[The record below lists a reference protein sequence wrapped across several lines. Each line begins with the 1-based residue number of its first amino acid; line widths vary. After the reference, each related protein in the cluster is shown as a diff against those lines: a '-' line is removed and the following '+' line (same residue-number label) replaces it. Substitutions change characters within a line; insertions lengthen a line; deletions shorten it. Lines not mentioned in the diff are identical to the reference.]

1 MEDAFKG
8 KAANS
13 IRAFY
18 QESHMPFLVFMEGFI
33 TDFQDTLAKIKDSLA
48 SLEPDE
54 QGYIRESFLRE
65 DVKQGLKNAENVTM
79 TLTDEANSIISSV
92 GDIVPLPS
100 VDDSDFLDRS
110 QQARKKTDH
119 TLEKLYTFDSESTR
133 ALDKPQNDLDL
144 MQTYI
149 NKLGGMV
156 SSGDISIGNYSV
168 QQLSQH
174 DFHQDLISG
183 VRGKAV
189 QNMLSLDV
197 LIGKG
202 AANLLSRYVP
212 YSGAWVNMLAEK
224 FEMKTAEYSF
234 RALSVVSAS
243 VGSDIS
249 EQEFATVKGQVVN
262 TEKVSDYKNEWYGN
276 YHTLMD
282 GRIIRE
288 YMDNEGNVNYK
299 FVSEIPESRLK
310 PAEEEEKN
318 AFQKSVGAFKEIGLD
333 IWSGFEERGQKAT
346 DSWYDFGN
354 YLTLGA
360 FDLAKNT
367 HSGLQYN
374 AENMLNSPSDFANW
388 LTMGGV
394 DMVNG
399 AVNPDEAFSKE
410 HWKSSFGLFLTGV
423 GARGVS
429 APKSSGMPKTN
440 SKVTSN
446 DQESTVSAAK
456 ATSATR
462 KLPTLTNIREWYRAN
477 VPEMGLVQDSM
488 GGYYFAVKKGDGEN
502 SGNSSVNGGKVEYG
516 GHYTRVNRKK
526 ALKPNIEYTTK
537 EGYKYKTDD
546 KGRISVAEAKLELG
560 QADRNQYAQRKVG
573 GDDRLEN
580 DDGGHLIAS
589 IFKGS
594 GDIDNLVPM
603 DATLNRSEYKTIEN
617 EWKKALEE
625 GKEVTVKLKPIY
637 QGQSVRPTEFKLN
650 YTIDGKKYSDRLTN
664 YTGGH

>member
-33 TDFQDTLAKIKDSLA
+33 RDFQDALAKIKNSLA
-48 SLEPDE
+48 SLESDE
-54 QGYIRESFLRE
+54 QGYIRESFLQE

-79 TLTDEANSIISSV
+79 TLTDEANHVISAV
-92 GDIVPLPS
+92 RDIVPLPS

-174 DFHQDLISG
+174 DFHQALISG

-212 YSGAWVNMLAEK
+212 YSGAWINKLAEK
-224 FEMKTAEYSF
+224 FEMRTTEYSF
-234 RALSVVSAS
+234 RALNVVTAS

-288 YMDNEGNVNYK
+288 FMDNEGNVNYK

-310 PAEEEEKN
+310 PEEEEKN

-333 IWSGFEERGQKAT
+333 IWSGLEERGQKAT

-399 AVNPDEAFSKE
+399 AVSPDEAFSKE
-410 HWKSSFGLFLTGV
+410 HWTSSFGLFLTGV
-423 GARGVS
+423 GARGIS
-429 APKSSGMPKTN
+429 APKNAGMPKTN
-440 SKVTSN
+440 SKVTSP
-446 DQESTVSAAK
+446 DQKSTVSAAQ

-462 KLPTLTNIREWYRAN
+462 KLPTLTNIREWYRVN

-488 GGYYFAVKKGDGEN
+488 GGYHFAVKKGDGGNRVE
-502 SGNSSVNGGKVEYG
+502 SGGSSKLTDYQTYKHLKDYKNNKYFTKSVEYNAG
-516 GHYTRVNRKK
+516 IDGTGF
-526 ALKPNIEYTTK
+526 T
-537 EGYKYKTDD
+537 YKVY
-546 KGRISVAEAKLELG
+546 
-560 QADRNQYAQRKVG
+560 QR
-573 GDDRLEN
+573 
-580 DDGGHLIAS
+580 
-589 IFKGS
+589 
-594 GDIDNLVPM
+594 GDIDWSLVRTSGAKKGRGLTNAEASSKYGLAPILDDLGNIATLHHSQQKGMGPLFEASTRYHNISNAKRPPLHPYKGKLNPYSPM
-603 DATLNRSEYKTIEN
+603 DETTRGAFQKIDSIKYWKIRGNRE
-617 EWKKALEE
+617 LG
-625 GKEVTVKLKPIY
+625 GK
-637 QGQSVRPTEFKLN
+637 
-650 YTIDGKKYSDRLTN
+650 
-664 YTGGH
+664 